1 MTIVS
6 GSENG
11 SRYWKQLARKLTID
25 DHLLNS
31 IEADY
36 REDSECCHQALLKW
50 KVREPLAATVRKLLA
65 ALSDLG
71 LGDEALEIAEKIA
84 PSRKL

>member
-11 SRYWKQLARKLTID
+11 SRNWKQLARKLAVD
-25 DHLLNS
+25 DHSLNS

-50 KVREPLAATVRKLLA
+50 TECEGAAATVRKLLA

-71 LGDEALEIAEKIA
+71 LGGEALEIAEKIV
-84 PSRKL
+84 PSRK